1 MIRRPPISTRTDTLF
16 PYTTLFRSVAAEKPV
31 RADRLQGPEQFCVRR
46 RGPAHLQILFDR
58 AAEQDRILADE
69 PQLRPQMDRRILPTI
84 QSIDVEASARRRIKA
99 ADQSAER
106 RFARRHP
113 TDDSDPFARPDL

>member
-1 MIRRPPISTRTDTLF
+1 MRISDWSSDVCSSDLKAALAARQQAAALACDAIEAT
-16 PYTTLFRSVAAEKPV
+16 PVAAEKPV

-84 QSIDVEASARRRIKA
+84 QSIAVEASARRRQKTP
-99 ADQSAER
+99 QQ
-106 RFARRHP
+106 
-113 TDDSDPFARPDL
+113 